1 MVKKQQRAVFFFF
14 GTIIYIILTLFLYEI
29 YDETMKEREKS
40 GKMK

>member
-1 MVKKQQRAVFFFF
+1 MVKKQQRAVFF

>member
-1 MVKKQQRAVFFFF
+1 MVKKTAKSCIFF

>member
-1 MVKKQQRAVFFFF
+1 MVKKQQRAVFFF